1 MAFYIKDKEGKKIAT
16 FEYNEGTDECSDCN
30 EIIIK
35 AGSLMSKHILC
46 SDKWYDC
53 KWVEDARQDA
63 IKNNIVEEYNEDYFI
78 LLKDM
83 NCESPRKA
91 VSVLLG
97 HIQNNSWDIIED
109 DEGHSL
115 REVYR
120 N

>member
-1 MAFYIKDKEGKKIAT
+1 MALYIRNNEGKKIAS
-16 FEYNEGTDECSDCN
+16 FEYNEGTETCSDCN

-35 AGSLMSKHILC
+35 KRSLMSKHILC

-53 KWVEDARQDA
+53 KWVEDARQKA
-63 IKNNIVEEYNEDYFI
+63 VKNHIVDEFDDDYYI
-78 LLKDM
+78 LLQDL

-97 HIQNNSWDIIED
+97 HIQNDSWDIIED

-115 REVYR
+115 RELYR
-120 N
+120 K

>member
-1 MAFYIKDKEGKKIAT
+1 MSFYIRNSEGKKIAT
-16 FEYNEGTDECSDCN
+16 FEYHRGTDECSDCN

-63 IKNNIVEEYNEDYFI
+63 VINNKVEEYDDNYYI
-78 LLKDM
+78 LKVDM

-97 HIQNNSWDIIED
+97 HIQNDSWDIIED

-115 REVYR
+115 REVFR
-120 N
+120 K

>member
-1 MAFYIKDKEGKKIAT
+1 MSFYITDSEGKKIAT
-16 FEYNEGTDECSDCN
+16 FEYTQGTEECSDCN

-46 SDKWYDC
+46 TDKWYDC

-63 IKNNIVEEYNEDYFI
+63 IKNKVVEDFDDDYFV

-97 HIQNNSWDIIED
+97 HIQNDSWDIMKD
-109 DEGHSL
+109 DDGHSL
-115 REVYR
+115 REMFR
-120 N
+120 K